1 MLVYYS
7 HVRVKNDIKR
17 NAIIEATVGLVNE
30 IGFAASSV
38 SKIAKRADVSP
49 ATIYIYFKNK
59 EDLLVSTYVDIKTCL
74 ANAIMADFEAE
85 VPLRDA
91 VFLAGKRLYAYINE
105 HPELFYF
112 TEQFANSPYTDLVD
126 KDKIEAPFM
135 PMYEL
140 IQHGIE
146 QKIIKDVPIEL
157 IFAHI
162 YLPIFNLVNPR
173 LHPNFEV
180 TPEII
185 EISMNMAWDAIK
197 L

>member
-1 MLVYYS
+1 M
-7 HVRVKNDIKR
+7 RVKDDIKR
-17 NAIIEATVGLVNE
+17 NAIIEATVSLVNE

-59 EDLLVSTYVDIKTCL
+59 DDLLVSTYVDIKTCL
-74 ANAIMADFEAE
+74 ANAIMEDFDSDT
-85 VPLRDA
+85 PIRDA
-91 VFLAGKRLYAYINE
+91 VFLAGKKLYAYINK
-105 HPELFYF
+105 HPKLFYF

-126 KDKIEAPFM
+126 KDKIEAPFK
-135 PMYEL
+135 PMYDR
-140 IQHGIE
+140 IQEGID
-146 QKIIKDVPIEL
+146 QKIIKDVPFEL
-157 IFAHI
+157 LFAHL

-173 LHPNFEV
+173 LHPNFKA

-185 EISMNMAWDAIK
+185 DISMNMAWDAIK

>member
-1 MLVYYS
+1 M
-7 HVRVKNDIKR
+7 RVKDDIKR
-17 NAIIEATVGLVNE
+17 NAIIEATVSLVNE

-74 ANAIMADFEAE
+74 ANAIMADFDADM
-85 VPLRDA
+85 PIRDV
-91 VFLAGKRLYAYINE
+91 VFQTGKKLYDYITQN
-105 HPELFYF
+105 PDLFNF

-126 KDKIEAPFM
+126 KEKIETPFQ
-135 PMYEL
+135 PMYQL
-140 IQHGIE
+140 IQHGID
-146 QKIIKDVPIEL
+146 QKIIKDVPFEL
-157 IFAHI
+157 LFAHV

-173 LHPNFEV
+173 MHPNFEV
-180 TPEII
+180 TPEIVD
-185 EISMNMAWDAIK
+185 ISMDMAWDAIK

>member
-1 MLVYYS
+1 M
-7 HVRVKNDIKR
+7 RVKDDIKR
-17 NAIIEATVGLVNE
+17 DAIIGATISLVNE

-59 EDLLVSTYVDIKTCL
+59 EDLLVSTYVNIKVSM
-74 ANAIMADFEAE
+74 ANIILREFDHTMP
-85 VPLRDA
+85 VRDA
-91 VFLAGKRLYAYINE
+91 IFLAGKRLYTYING
-105 HPELFYF
+105 HSELFAF
-112 TEQFANSPYTDLVD
+112 AEQFGNSPYTDLVD
-126 KDKIEAPFM
+126 KAEIEAPFK

-146 QKIIKDVPIEL
+146 QKIIKDVPFEL
-157 IFAHI
+157 LFAHL

-180 TPEII
+180 TPEIV
-185 EISMNMAWDAIK
+185 ETSMHMAWDAIK